1 MSERESVC
9 GRERD
14 RERQRQRETET
25 ETETER
31 ERGERERGEREERE
45 RERERDRIPIS
56 AAYTSG
62 NSSLT
67 VPSTEERRSLDFTL
81 SMKLLRVS
89 YKHGKKRR

>member
-1 MSERESVC
+1 MTERGRYREREREREGER
-9 GRERD
+9 GRET
-14 RERQRQRETET
+14 QTHRETES
-25 ETETER
+25 EKEKK
-31 ERGERERGEREERE
+31 EERQ